1 MRIAVDAMGGDH
13 APDDIIRGALLYREI
28 VGTADLVLVGDETTL
43 KKLVGSKA
51 AGIEIV
57 HAAGVIGMDEHPA
70 AALRRRDD
78 TSIGVATRLVKDG
91 AADAVVSAGNTGATM
106 AAALL
111 ILGRIRGIDR
121 PALCGML
128 PVTSDRRATCL
139 LDAGATMDADAR
151 NLLQYARMASAFM
164 EKVHGV
170 QRPLIGLINVGEEPE
185 KGDKVRLETHALL
198 REAKDLNFYG
208 NIEGR
213 DVLRGITDVALTD
226 GFNGNVLA
234 KGLEGAFDTL
244 ASGIRSDI
252 FGGPLGK
259 FAGLIALAG
268 VRKFR
273 GRFDYDPYVSAP
285 LLGID
290 GVSVVT
296 HGRAKANMMR
306 WAIAI
311 SERSVANGL
320 VEAIGSGVVPGA

>member
-13 APDDIIRGALLYREI
+13 APDDIVRGAVLYREV
-28 VGTADLVLVGDETTL
+28 VGTAELVLVGDEARL
-43 KKLVGSKA
+43 RRAVGSKTN
-51 AGIEIV
+51 GIDFV
-57 HAAGVIGMDEHPA
+57 HAAGVVEMGEHPA
-70 AALRRRDD
+70 TALRRRDD

-91 AADAVVSAGNTGATM
+91 KADAVVSAGNTGATM

-111 ILGRIRGIDR
+111 ILGRVRGIDR

-128 PVTSDRRATCL
+128 PVTSERKATCL

-151 NLLQYARMASAFM
+151 NLLQFARMATAFM

-170 QRPLIGLINVGEEPE
+170 ARPSVGLINVGEEPE
-185 KGDKVRLETHALL
+185 KGDKLALDAHALL
-198 REAKDLNFYG
+198 AGAGDLNFYG

-213 DVLRGITDVALTD
+213 DVLRGITDIALTD
-226 GFNGNVLA
+226 GFTGNVIA
-234 KGLEGAFDTL
+234 KTLEGALDVVQG
-244 ASGIRSDI
+244 GIRADI

-259 FAGLIALAG
+259 LAGLIALPG
-268 VRKFR
+268 IRRFR

-285 LLGID
+285 LLGIA

-306 WAIAI
+306 WAIAVA
-311 SERSVANGL
+311 ERAVATRL
-320 VEAIGSGVVPGA
+320 VEAIGAGVAA

>member
-13 APDDIIRGALLYREI
+13 APDDIVRGALLYREV
-28 VGTADLVLVGDETTL
+28 VGTAELILVGDEQRL
-43 KKLVGSKA
+43 KKLVTQHA
-51 AGIEIV
+51 AGIEIA
-57 HAAGVIGMDEHPA
+57 HAASVVGMDEHPA

-91 AADAVVSAGNTGATM
+91 RADAVVSAGNTGATM

-111 ILGRIRGIDR
+111 ILGRVRGIDR

-128 PVTSDRRATCL
+128 PVTSAKRATCL

-151 NLLQYARMASAFM
+151 NLLQYARMATAFM

-170 QRPLIGLINVGEEPE
+170 ERPSVGLINVGEEPE
-185 KGDKVRLETHALL
+185 KGDKMRLEAHALL
-198 REAKDLNFYG
+198 AAAPDLNFYG

-213 DVLRGITDVALTD
+213 DVLRGVTDIALTD

-244 ASGIRSDI
+244 ANGIREDI

-259 FAGLIALAG
+259 LAGLVALPG

-273 GRFDYDPYVSAP
+273 RRFDYDPYVSAP
-285 LLGID
+285 LLGIN

-306 WAIAI
+306 WAIAVG
-311 SERSVANGL
+311 ERAVATRL
-320 VEAIGSGVVPGA
+320 VDAIGSGAAPAA

>member
-1 MRIAVDAMGGDH
+1 
-13 APDDIIRGALLYREI
+13 
-28 VGTADLVLVGDETTL
+28 
-43 KKLVGSKA
+43 
-51 AGIEIV
+51 
-57 HAAGVIGMDEHPA
+57 
-70 AALRRRDD
+70 
-78 TSIGVATRLVKDG
+78 VKDG

-128 PVTSDRRATCL
+128 PVTSERRATCL

-151 NLLQYARMASAFM
+151 NLLQYARMATAFM

-185 KGDKVRLETHALL
+185 KGDKVRLEAHALL

-244 ASGIRSDI
+244 ANGIRSDI

-259 FAGLIALAG
+259 LAGVIALPG

-285 LLGID
+285 LLGIN

-320 VEAIGSGVVPGA
+320 VEAIGSGVAPAA